1 MSSLLGNAERRLAV
15 LVLQTRVGSGPEEQP
30 HALALVLDD
39 AVVQGS
45 VALAGLL
52 VEAARV
58 LDDEV
63 HHVQRVAGL
72 VRDGVVQTSFSKFL
86 KNKKPNFIYVNGFC
100 SKCENI
106 EKSINFIFETT
117 LRSVH
122 TRWLH

>member
-1 MSSLLGNAERRLAV
+1 
-15 LVLQTRVGSGPEEQP
+15 
-30 HALALVLDD
+30 
-39 AVVQGS
+39 VQGS

-122 TRWLH
+122 TRWLHWIKILYISRKLLSVGSFKFVQVLSMLKVTIVLQL